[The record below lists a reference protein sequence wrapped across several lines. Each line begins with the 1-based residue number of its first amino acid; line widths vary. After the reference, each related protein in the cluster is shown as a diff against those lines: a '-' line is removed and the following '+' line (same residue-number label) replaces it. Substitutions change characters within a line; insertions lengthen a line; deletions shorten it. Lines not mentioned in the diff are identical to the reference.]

1 MKAGGPVILEH
12 RVVYGD
18 VRFVRLFV
26 EAPWRWGVKQE
37 CGDWNRLTRCFFA
50 LAELLVFSQHHLS
63 AAAMTSLAY
72 V

>member
-37 CGDWNRLTRCFFA
+37 CGD
-50 LAELLVFSQHHLS
+50 
-63 AAAMTSLAY
+63 
-72 V
+72 